1 MVLLKLAE
9 EEAAVALGGVD
20 PLAARALGI
29 PVVVTLAH
37 RGAVLLVDGTATPVG
52 VDPVLGLAD
61 TVGAGDAFLALLAA
75 ERTDGVPLREAVHH
89 ACAGVAALL
98 RRRLVTL
105 REAPG
110 SAPPVEPMAAM
121 TSRAQGRAARPRRG

>member
-1 MVLLKLAE
+1 VVLLKLAE